1 MNFDNY
7 MLPCMNKSLLGID
20 CLGCGTQRALML
32 IVNGDFNKAFY
43 VFPPIYTT
51 MLLFGLLGL
60 HIIDKSRNYHKII
73 IVIALINALIMIFA
87 YFYKILNL

>member
-1 MNFDNY
+1 
-7 MLPCMNKSLLGID
+7 MLPCMNKSLFGID
-20 CLGCGTQRALML
+20 CIGCGTQRALML

-51 MLLFGLLGL
+51 MLLLGLLGL
-60 HIIDKSRNYHKII
+60 HIADKSRDYHKII
-73 IVIALINALIMIFA
+73 IVVALVNALIMIFA